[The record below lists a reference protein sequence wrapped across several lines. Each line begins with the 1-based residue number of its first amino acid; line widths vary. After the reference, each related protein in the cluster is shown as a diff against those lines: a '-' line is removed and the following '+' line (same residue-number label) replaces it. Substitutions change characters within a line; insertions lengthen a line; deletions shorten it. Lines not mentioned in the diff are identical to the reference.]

1 MSTLVHLG
9 LGAFHRAHQVWYTH
23 EADPD
28 WNYVSFTGRSARMSD
43 LLTAQDNK
51 YTLVTRSKDG
61 DTFDLIETITET
73 QPAAN
78 VERLMELMAS
88 SDVKV
93 VTLTITE
100 AGYDDTSDNSAPQ
113 RIAKGLTA
121 RKASGAGPIAIMSC
135 DNVSGNGEKC
145 KQAVYAVADDELKA
159 WMDENVTFPTTSI
172 DRITPATTDE
182 LIELVKKETGF
193 ADKAPVVTE
202 PFASWVIE
210 GEFPAGRPNW
220 EKAGVEFVEDIEPF
234 EHRKL
239 WLLNGSH
246 SLMAYYGQLKGHET
260 VADAICDPDVHEKVE
275 ALWDEAAQ
283 GLPMDVT
290 DYRASL
296 IERFENPN
304 IRHNLAQI
312 AIDGATKQQ
321 NRAVPIYGIAH
332 GDGAAFSIAAWIV
345 YCLTTEDIKDTRAD
359 EINEAKGESDP
370 VQALCQ
376 VLGIDADEKIRAHV
390 EEIQNA

>member
-1 MSTLVHLG
+1 
-9 LGAFHRAHQVWYTH
+9 
-23 EADPD
+23 
-28 WNYVSFTGRSARMSD
+28 MSD
-43 LLTAQDNK
+43 LLTAQGNK

-61 DTFDLIETITET
+61 DSFELIDTITET

-78 VERLMELMAS
+78 VERLTELMAS
-88 SDVKV
+88 PDVKL

-100 AGYDDTSDNSAPQ
+100 AGYDDTSENSAL
-113 RIAKGLTA
+113 RRLVKGLAT
-121 RKASGAGPIAIMSC
+121 RQRASAGPIAIMSC
-135 DNVSGNGEKC
+135 DNVSGNGAKC
-145 KQAVYAVADDELKA
+145 KAAVYAVADADLRA
-159 WMDENVTFPTTSI
+159 WMDDNVTFPTTSI

-182 LIELVKKETGF
+182 LIELVEKETGF

-210 GEFPAGRPNW
+210 GEFPAGRPAW
-220 EKAGVEFVEDIEPF
+220 ENAGVEFVDDIEPF

-260 VADAICDPDVHEKVE
+260 VADAIADPDVREKVE
-275 ALWDEAAQ
+275 NLWNEAAQ

-312 AIDGATKQQ
+312 AIDGATKQM

-332 GDGAAFSIAAWIV
+332 GPGAAWSIAAWIV
-345 YCLTTEDIKDTRAD
+345 YCLSTDEIRDTRAG
-359 EINEAKGESDP
+359 EIAAAKKDSDP
-370 VQALCQ
+370 VQALCR
-376 VLGIDADEKIRAHV
+376 VLGIDADDQIRATV
-390 EEIQNA
+390 KEIRSA

>member
-23 EADPD
+23 VADPD

-43 LLTAQDNK
+43 LLTAQGNK

-61 DTFDLIETITET
+61 DSFELIDTITET
-73 QPAAN
+73 QPASN
-78 VERLMELMAS
+78 VERLTELMAS
-88 SDVKV
+88 PDVKV

-100 AGYDDTSDNSAPQ
+100 AGYDDTSDNSAP
-113 RIAKGLTA
+113 RRLVKGLAT
-121 RKASGAGPIAIMSC
+121 RQRASAGPIAIMSC
-135 DNVSGNGEKC
+135 DNVSGNGAKC
-145 KQAVYAVADDELKA
+145 KAAVYAVADDALQA
-159 WMDENVTFPTTSI
+159 WMDDNVTFPTTSI

-182 LIELVKKETGF
+182 LIELVEKETGF

-210 GEFPAGRPNW
+210 GEFPAGRPAW
-220 EKAGVEFVEDIEPF
+220 ENAGVEFVDDIEPF

-260 VADAICDPDVHEKVE
+260 VADAIADPDVREKVE
-275 ALWDEAAQ
+275 NLWNEAAQ

-312 AIDGATKQQ
+312 AIDGATKQM

-332 GDGAAFSIAAWIV
+332 GPGAAWSIAAWIV
-345 YCLTTEDIKDTRAD
+345 YCLSTDEIKDTRAE
-359 EINEAKGESDP
+359 EIAAAKQDSDP
-370 VQALCQ
+370 VQALCR
-376 VLGIDADEKIRAHV
+376 VLGIDADDQIRATV
-390 EEIQNA
+390 KEIRSA